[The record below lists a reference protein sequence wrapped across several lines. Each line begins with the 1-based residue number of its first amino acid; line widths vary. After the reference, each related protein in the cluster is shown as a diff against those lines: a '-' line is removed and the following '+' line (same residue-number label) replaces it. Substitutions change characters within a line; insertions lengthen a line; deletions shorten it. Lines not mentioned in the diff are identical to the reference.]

1 MPAYAAEMETE
12 VEESVAEE
20 ITTELLEESTV
31 ETVASEEFTTEETP
45 ESTTEEECVEEVTS
59 EVVEEVSVVET
70 TESESVEETV
80 VETIAEEVDSNIVG
94 QEINSG
100 YTGSDVV
107 NYALQFEGYPYVLG
121 TCGPSSFDCVGLV
134 KYVYSHFGVEL
145 PMGTYSYNGD
155 LCLRYGTRIG
165 NKYEMQ
171 EGDIVFYGSSYNELS
186 HAAIYVGNGK
196 AINALNPDKGVQVNA
211 VDYDMWVAYGK
222 KGTYYTGTFQFGLRI
237 LGTTEPASFPLQ
249 DGQYYYI
256 KNRNAGL
263 VLDVENTAETA
274 KVVLFDKL
282 AGNTNQMWRAVK
294 HADGYSFINCTTGYA
309 MDVYGYSTENL
320 TEIKQYVYHGDTNQR
335 FKLIDRGGGYYSIHP
350 ICSGLGLDAYEA
362 GTGPGTKIV
371 QYGYHGGNNMQW
383 SFEPVY
389 NDPIGN
395 LDYMTGMTG
404 QVYMNGWALDNDL
417 PTTPLDI
424 HVYIGSG
431 DERKCYAVFN
441 ANIYRED
448 VANAYPGVGANHGF
462 EYTISMDLSGYQN
475 VDVFAINIG
484 GGTNN
489 TCIGSGTVYIE
500 PDTTKPVVTN
510 AYISQYDANGYTV
523 VATASDNIGVQK
535 VEFATWR
542 NGSAVI
548 WYPGTLNPDGTYS
561 CRINTSDFG
570 NVEGTYYTDV
580 YAWDYAGNASV
591 PKSFTQYIDKTAP
604 VITEKKAE
612 RIADN
617 LVKIS
622 CKASDNTGVIS
633 MYFPT
638 WTDYNGQDD
647 LKSDWETYYKG
658 KKEGDWWVFY
668 VYDYDHNFE
677 KGNYTTHIYPYDAY
691 NNHCSGGVGYSFS
704 NSYQPQ
710 IFTCGDHT
718 YELYNDLLTWDEAKA
733 KCESL
738 GGHLVTINS
747 QEEQNAVVAA
757 MSTGVRENYF
767 IGGKTVNGETTWITG
782 EPLEYSNW
790 YPGEPNNYGGVQ
802 GFYEINKAS
811 GLWDDIGSTQPGIG
825 FICEYEPDA
834 VIPDDI
840 PDETIPEGLWI
851 AGIDENGYTYT
862 GKAIKPEVRVY
873 DHDTR
878 LQAGKD
884 YTIAYKNNKKAND
897 ASDAKTAPT
906 IIVKGKGNYSSQET
920 ATFKILP
927 KSISDTDITVDSIV
941 LKYNKKIQ
949 KPIPVVKRDGKKLKN
964 KTDFTVQYV
973 ELAEGNIGA
982 NKNPGTYTIRIT
994 GKGGYTGSRDVTFT
1008 ITENKLMS
1016 KMTVS
1021 KIPDQRY
1028 TGSAITPAVTVKN
1041 GKTTLTDGTDYTVSY
1056 QNNTEVGTATILIT
1070 GKGSYSGEKKVAFK
1084 IKGISLSK
1092 ATVTGIPK
1100 SVTYTGSAITSEDSA
1115 WGNKPVLNIAVDGEN
1130 KTLTEG
1136 TDYTISYQKNVNA
1149 GTASIIFKGINGY
1162 TGTLKKNFKITAY
1175 DITVDPLGNVSSTV
1189 DASVVYEKGGSRP
1202 KPVVRFGNSVLAEGK
1217 DYMLTYANNTRV
1229 NDGSD
1234 PGRIPYVT
1242 IKGKGNYKGT
1252 RSLAFK
1258 ITMRSMEGLTIS
1270 APDKVYKNQK
1280 NAYKTTPK
1288 ITDLNGKVLKAGTD
1302 YEKAYLYTYKNEV
1315 MLADG
1320 TVRSAGSEVGSN
1332 DIVPAGTVLIIR
1344 VQGKANYSDDYLQ
1357 GEYRIVKSN
1366 ISKAKVKVESQ
1377 IYTGSQIEPG
1387 KEDIIIKIGKTT
1399 LSSLDY
1405 EIIGYSNNI
1414 KKGNAKLTIKGVG
1427 NYGGTKTVTFK
1438 IKSKGFLWWWR

>member
-1 MPAYAAEMETE
+1 MKRRKILVWVIVLSLLLPDFTMPAYAAEMETE

-31 ETVASEEFTTEETP
+31 ETVAPEEFTTEEMP
-45 ESTTEEECVEEVTS
+45 ESTTEEDCVEEVTS

-80 VETIAEEVDSNIVG
+80 VETTETEGEEEATVETVGTGEEIIDVMAVSHSVDEALAWVKSLEGKAYDYDGAHGAQCVDLTKGYYNYLGVPVSDG
-94 QEINSG
+94 NGCDYATNSLPAG
-100 YTGSDVV
+100 WQRIQGGVPQRGDI
-107 NYALQFEGYPYVLG
+107 L
-121 TCGPSSFDCVGLV
+121 
-134 KYVYSHFGVEL
+134 VYSGNSDNPYGHVAIYGG
-145 PMGTYSYNGD
+145 GTTLWHGKFSGNAWVHATASYSYNG
-155 LCLRYGTRIG
+155 LT
-165 NKYEMQ
+165 
-171 EGDIVFYGSSYNELS
+171 
-186 HAAIYVGNGK
+186 
-196 AINALNPDKGVQVNA
+196 NP
-211 VDYDMWVAYGK
+211 YW
-222 KGTYYTGTFQFGLRI
+222 GLIRPDWESNI
-237 LGTTEPASFPLQ
+237 PASFPLQ

-383 SFEPVY
+383 SFEPV
-389 NDPIGN
+389 D
-395 LDYMTGMTG
+395 
-404 QVYMNGWALDNDL
+404 
-417 PTTPLDI
+417 
-424 HVYIGSG
+424 
-431 DERKCYAVFN
+431 
-441 ANIYRED
+441 D
-448 VANAYPGVGANHGF
+448 V
-462 EYTISMDLSGYQN
+462 
-475 VDVFAINIG
+475 
-484 GGTNN
+484 
-489 TCIGSGTVYIE
+489 
-500 PDTTKPVVTN
+500 KPVVHS

-580 YAWDYAGNASV
+580 YAWDYSGNPSE
-591 PKSFTQYIDKTAP
+591 PKCFTQYIDKTAP

-638 WTDYNGQDD
+638 WTEYNGQDD

-691 NNHCSGGVGYSFS
+691 NNHCSGGVGYSFA

-710 IFTCGDHT
+710 TFTCSDHT
-718 YELYNDLLTWDEAKA
+718 YELYNDLLSWEEAKA

-747 QEEQNAVVAA
+747 QEEQNAIVEAL
-757 MSTGVRENYF
+757 SEGKREGYF
-767 IGGKTVNGETTWITG
+767 IGGKTVGGGSTWITD
-782 EPLEYSNW
+782 EEFVYSNW
-790 YPGEPNNYGGVQ
+790 YPGEPNNGREGTEDVYQIYLNGYWNDCQ
-802 GFYEINKAS
+802 SNK
-811 GLWDDIGSTQPGIG
+811 PGIG

-884 YTIAYKNNKKAND
+884 YTITYKNNKKVND

-982 NKNPGTYTIRIT
+982 NKNLGTYTIRIT

-1070 GKGSYSGEKKVAFK
+1070 GKGSYSGEKKVTFK

-1100 SVTYTGSAITSEDSA
+1100 SVTYTGSTITSEDSA

-1202 KPVVRFGNSVLAEGK
+1202 KPIVRFGNSVLTEGK

-1242 IKGKGNYKGT
+1242 IKEKGNYKGT

-1258 ITMRSMEGLTIS
+1258 ITVRSMEGLTIS
-1270 APDKVYKNQK
+1270 APDKVYKDQK

-1288 ITDLNGKVLKAGTD
+1288 ITDLNGRVLKAGTD

-1315 MLADG
+1315 ILVDG
-1320 TVRSAGSEVGSN
+1320 TVRSAGSEVGST
-1332 DIVPAGTVLIIR
+1332 DIVPAGTVLIIS
-1344 VQGKANYSDDYLQ
+1344 VQGKGNYSDDYLQ

-1387 KEDIIIKIGKTT
+1387 KEDITIKIGKTI
-1399 LSSLDY
+1399 LSSSDY

>member
-1 MPAYAAEMETE
+1 MKRRKILVWVIILSLLLPNFTMPAYAAEMEPE

-31 ETVASEEFTTEETP
+31 ETVAPEEFTTEEMP

-59 EVVEEVSVVET
+59 EVVEEVSVEEST
-70 TESESVEETV
+70 SICPDSPNEIESEVNVGNSNLITVNYNANLISQVGSQSTNMCMAYTLAYCRTILDNTVHYGSEYWQSGVGGMYSWANYYKTGANTQQSFLSIIVNQINQGLPVGMYVTGRYRANQNWNTSTDHWVAVIGYKASADLNNLKTSDFYIIDPGNCGYDYLSDNESSFQFTTYNLLLSNSGGGSNASLLTNTGVTDITDTTAKINSTLPGIYNISEAGFYYGTSADNMTKV
-80 VETIAEEVDSNIVG
+80 VEAT
-94 QEINSG
+94 SG
-100 YTGSDVV
+100 NVQTAFYT
-107 NYALQFEGYPYVLG
+107 LG
-121 TCGPSSFDCVGLV
+121 DGKWCGPLS
-134 KYVYSHFGVEL
+134 
-145 PMGTYSYNGD
+145 PGTTYYY
-155 LCLRYGTRIG
+155 R
-165 NKYEMQ
+165 
-171 EGDIVFYGSSYNELS
+171 
-186 HAAIYVGNGK
+186 IYVIINGVTHMS
-196 AINALNPDKGVQVNA
+196 AIDSF
-211 VDYDMWVAYGK
+211 
-222 KGTYYTGTFQFGLRI
+222 TTTGT
-237 LGTTEPASFPLQ
+237 S
-249 DGQYYYI
+249 
-256 KNRNAGL
+256 
-263 VLDVENTAETA
+263 
-274 KVVLFDKL
+274 
-282 AGNTNQMWRAVK
+282 
-294 HADGYSFINCTTGYA
+294 
-309 MDVYGYSTENL
+309 
-320 TEIKQYVYHGDTNQR
+320 
-335 FKLIDRGGGYYSIHP
+335 
-350 ICSGLGLDAYEA
+350 
-362 GTGPGTKIV
+362 
-371 QYGYHGGNNMQW
+371 
-383 SFEPVY
+383 Y

-431 DERKCYAVFN
+431 NERKCYAIFN

-462 EYTISMDLSGYQN
+462 EYTINTDLSGYQN

-489 TCIGSGTVYIE
+489 TCIGSGTVYIT
-500 PDTTKPVVTN
+500 PDTTKPVVAS
-510 AYISQYDANGYTV
+510 AYISQYDVDGYTV
-523 VATASDNIGVQK
+523 VATASDNIGLQK

-591 PKSFTQYIDKTAP
+591 PKSFAQYIDKTAP

-691 NNHCSGGVGYSFS
+691 NNHCSGGVGYSFA

-710 IFTCGDHT
+710 TFTYSDHT
-718 YELYNDLLTWDEAKA
+718 YELYNDLLTWEEAKA

-802 GFYEINKAS
+802 GCYEINKVS

-884 YTIAYKNNKKAND
+884 YTITYKNNKKAND

-927 KSISDTDITVDSIV
+927 KSISDSDITVDSIV

-1028 TGSAITPAVTVKN
+1028 TGSAITPIITVKN

-1056 QNNTEVGTATILIT
+1056 QNNTAVGTATILLT
-1070 GKGSYSGEKKVAFK
+1070 GKGSYSGEKKITFK

-1092 ATVTGIPK
+1092 ASVTGVPK
-1100 SVTYTGSAITSEDSA
+1100 SVIYTGSAITASSPVWET
-1115 WGNKPVLNIAVDGEN
+1115 KPVLTIKVDGEN
-1130 KTLTEG
+1130 KTLSEG
-1136 TDYTISYQKNVNA
+1136 ADYTVSYQKNTNK

-1162 TGTLKKNFKITAY
+1162 TGSLKKNFKITAY
-1175 DITVDPLGNVSSTV
+1175 DMVKDPNDAVSSSI
-1189 DASVVYEKGGSRP
+1189 DMFIFYEKGGSKP
-1202 KPVVRFGNSVLAEGK
+1202 KPTVKFGNVILTEGK
-1217 DYMLTYANNTRV
+1217 DYILTYKNNSNV
-1229 NDGSD
+1229 GMVFDNDK
-1234 PGRIPYVT
+1234 IPTV
-1242 IKGKGNYKGT
+1242 IVKGKGNFTGT
-1252 RSLAFK
+1252 IKHSYPILEQIFS
-1258 ITMRSMEGLTIS
+1258 TLSIS
-1270 APDKVYKNQK
+1270 VPDKVYKNQK
-1280 NAYKTTPK
+1280 NAYKTTPR

-1302 YEKAYLYTYKNEV
+1302 YEKVYLYTYKNEV
-1315 MLADG
+1315 TLADG
-1320 TVRSAGSEVGSN
+1320 TVRSAGSEVGAN
-1332 DIVPAGTVLIIR
+1332 DIVPAGTVLIIS
-1344 VQGKANYSDDYLQ
+1344 VQGKGNYSDDYLQ
-1357 GEYRIVKSN
+1357 GEYRIVQSN
-1366 ISKAKVKVESQ
+1366 IGKAKVKVESQ

-1387 KEDIIIKIGKTT
+1387 KEDITIKIGKTT
-1399 LSSLDY
+1399 LSSSDY
-1405 EIIGYSNNI
+1405 EITGYSNNI
-1414 KKGNAKLTIKGVG
+1414 KKGNAKITIKGVG
-1427 NYGGTKTVTFK
+1427 NFGGTKTATFK